1 MCGIVLILLK
11 IRPNVASQIP
21 HITNPA
27 RTWLVRGPRRVQA
40 RPKTSA
46 STASGY
52 SQPISGP

>member
-1 MCGIVLILLK
+1 MVLISLK
-11 IRPNVASQIP
+11 IKPNVASQTP

-27 RTWLVRGPRRVQA
+27 RTWPVRGVRRVQA

-52 SQPISGP
+52 SQPT